1 MRGVGVVPKVRASAR
16 QGSALGR
23 PPSEGV
29 IPCHKVILKVIF
41 ILEIILCEKFEFF
54 LLLFFLI

>member
-1 MRGVGVVPKVRASAR
+1 MRGMGVVPKVKASAR
-16 QGSALGR
+16 EGSALGR

-41 ILEIILCEKFEFF
+41 ILDMALVFGVLAHLCF
-54 LLLFFLI
+54 